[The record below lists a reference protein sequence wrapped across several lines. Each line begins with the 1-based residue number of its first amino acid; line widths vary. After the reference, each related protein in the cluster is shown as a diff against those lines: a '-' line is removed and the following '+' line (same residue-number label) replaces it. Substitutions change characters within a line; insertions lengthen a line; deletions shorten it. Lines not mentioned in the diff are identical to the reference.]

1 MDCCFKIVAFV
12 QKRLPRYGLSL
23 KGNSHAVKDVVKET
37 GNVVKAKANRKKH
50 VTTDDLIAV
59 SFQMHLVV
67 PQQRELLK

>member
-12 QKRLPRYGLSL
+12 QKRLPRYGLSLKGLSL

-59 SFQMHLVV
+59 SYQMHLVV
-67 PQQRELLK
+67 PQ